1 MIVVVMGVSGSGKST
16 IGAKLAQ
23 AMGWDFAD
31 ADWFHPPA
39 NIHKMSRGLALSEE
53 DREPWLETLR
63 AQIRQWLTQNRSVV
77 LACSALRASHRHLL
91 IVDPKRMR
99 LVYLKG
105 SVDLLRRRLAGRP
118 HHFMSTELLP
128 SQMDTLEEPSDAIT
142 VDASPPPDAIVQRI
156 RTALAS
162 SDSPKS

>member
-1 MIVVVMGVSGSGKST
+1 MIVIVMGVSGSGKST
-16 IGAKLAQ
+16 IGVRLAK

-39 NIHKMSRGLALSEE
+39 NIHKMSRGISLSED
-53 DREPWLETLR
+53 DRKPWLETLH
-63 AQIRQWLTQNRSVV
+63 AQIRQWLTQDRSVV

-91 IVDPKRMR
+91 MVDPSRMR

-105 SVDLLRRRLAGRP
+105 SLDLLRGRLAGRP
-118 HHFMSTELLP
+118 HHFMPKELLP
-128 SQMDTLEEPSDAIT
+128 SQMDILEEPSDAIT
-142 VDASPPPDAIVQRI
+142 VDVTPPPDAIVQRI

-162 SDSPKS
+162 SASQ